1 VPDETRSSPPNDAE
15 TAGGRPPPE
24 GAGPEVTP
32 PSGRP
37 TPPRNRR
44 KVLFLAI
51 GGGGAALAI
60 VLVLVLLGTGPTT
73 TLQDAASPDEEPT
86 ITAPAGLEA
95 NAGTFKVRLQWQP
108 PEGGAPEGGY
118 EISRDG
124 EDLDLV
130 DADTTTFV
138 DEEAVPGQ
146 RYLYEVRSLEGDLV
160 STPAKLKVETEEA
173 PPHTARLEGVFN
185 VQATIVSESGYEE
198 SPDKTRLG
206 WRFRPRCPQGPCPVQ
221 WFDIHSNTFKI
232 TLRPKGG
239 AYSGSG
245 SGQFNVRCAGTVST
259 SSVTLRL
266 RPTKA
271 NDVAG
276 EWRVTTLEG
285 TLTHTEAA
293 QLGCVT
299 SRATVSVLGRLVD

>member
-1 VPDETRSSPPNDAE
+1 MPEETRNSPPTEAE
-15 TAGGRPPPE
+15 TAGGSPPPI
-24 GAGPEVTP
+24 GADPEAIS
-32 PSGRP
+32 PSGQP
-37 TPPRNRR
+37 TPPGNRR
-44 KVLFLAI
+44 KVPFLAI
-51 GGGGAALAI
+51 GTGGAALAI
-60 VLVLVLLGTGPTT
+60 VLVLVLWGSGQTT
-73 TLQDAASPDEEPT
+73 TPPDAASPKEEPS
-86 ITAPAGLEA
+86 ITAPAGIEA
-95 NAGTFKVRLQWQP
+95 TTGAFKVRLRWQP

-124 EDLDLV
+124 EDLEVV

-185 VQATIVSESGYEE
+185 VQATIVSESGYQE
-198 SPDKTRLG
+198 SPDKARIG
-206 WRFRPRCPQGPCPVQ
+206 WRFRPRCAQGPCPVQ
-221 WFDIHSNTFKI
+221 WFDLHSNTFKI
-232 TLRPKGG
+232 TLRLQGG

-245 SGQFNVRCAGTVST
+245 SGQLNVRCGSAVST

-285 TLTHTEAA
+285 TFTHTEAS
-293 QLGCVT
+293 QLGCVS

>member
-1 VPDETRSSPPNDAE
+1 MPDETRNSPPDERE
-15 TAGGRPPPE
+15 TANGRPPPE
-24 GAGPEVTP
+24 DVGPQPVS
-32 PSGRP
+32 PSGQP
-37 TPPRNRR
+37 TPPGNRR
-44 KVLFLAI
+44 KLLFLAI
-51 GGGGAALAI
+51 GSGAAVLAI
-60 VLVLVLLGTGPTT
+60 VLAVILTRSGPTT
-73 TLQDAASPDEEPT
+73 PPVDVASPDEEPS
-86 ITAPAGLEA
+86 IAAPAGLEA
-95 NAGTFKVRLQWQP
+95 TPGAFKVRLRWQP
-108 PEGGAPEGGY
+108 PEGGAPESGY
-118 EISRDG
+118 EVSRDG
-124 EDLDLV
+124 EDLEMV

-185 VQATIVSESGYEE
+185 VQATIVSESGYQE
-198 SPDKTRLG
+198 SPDKARLG
-206 WRFRPRCPQGPCPVQ
+206 WRFRPRCGQGPCPVQ

-232 TLRPKGG
+232 TLRLKGG

-245 SGQFNVRCAGTVST
+245 SGQLNVNCGSAVST

-271 NDVAG
+271 NEVAG

-285 TLTHTEAA
+285 TFTHSEGA
-293 QLGCVT
+293 QLGCVG